1 RADRTRFKQV
11 LLNLLSNAVKYNRE
25 NGRITLRAF
34 VEPGR
39 SILKITVSDTGM
51 GIPDDRK
58 AELFEPFSRLGA
70 ETTEIEG
77 TGIGLTISKEL
88 VELMGGRIGFEST
101 YGEGSTF
108 WIEMPLATATTAV
121 AADDSCDANTWADTG
136 KDAGEDAGRSFTVL
150 YVEDN
155 PANLQLMEWI
165 VKRVPAARLISAHTA
180 ELGLDLA
187 ETEMPDVILMDINLP
202 GMNGLQ
208 ALKSLQANPKLA
220 HIPVIAIS
228 ADAMSGSIKRGL
240 DAGFKAYLTK
250 PIQIPEMIEHLNSI
264 RDEMDNDLDN

>member
-1 RADRTRFKQV
+1 
-11 LLNLLSNAVKYNRE
+11 
-25 NGRITLRAF
+25 
-34 VEPGR
+34 
-39 SILKITVSDTGM
+39 
-51 GIPDDRK
+51 
-58 AELFEPFSRLGA
+58 
-70 ETTEIEG
+70 
-77 TGIGLTISKEL
+77 
-88 VELMGGRIGFEST
+88 
-101 YGEGSTF
+101 
-108 WIEMPLATATTAV
+108 
-121 AADDSCDANTWADTG
+121 
-136 KDAGEDAGRSFTVL
+136 DAGRSFTVL

-250 PIQIPEMIEHLNSI
+250 PIQIPEMLERLNSI
-264 RDEMDNDLDN
+264 RDEMDNDLDA